1 MLQNSY
7 IEHHNN
13 ILIVDDEI
21 NVCKGCQR
29 IFEEDGFITN
39 YALTGEEGLEKAAHN
54 DFDLIITDMKMPDIN
69 GMEVIKR
76 IKQNQPD
83 MPVIMITGY
92 ASVPTAV
99 EAMKIGADDY
109 IPKPFKPDEILNAVH
124 KAINRD
130 AVDTNIQQKEKVIK
144 KSRIFDEIIEKEQ
157 VLSVLYRT
165 KSDTNFWQKLFE
177 NGSKALKEY
186 DLSDEAKAAIVSG
199 DIKWIKNHYPW
210 TSGELTEDKLE
221 YLRHRLEAEIW

>member
-1 MLQNSY
+1 MLQSSY
-7 IEHHNN
+7 IEHQNN

-29 IFEEDGFITN
+29 IFEEEGFLTN
-39 YALTGEEGLEKAAHN
+39 YALTGEEGLEKATHN
-54 DFDLIITDMKMPDIN
+54 NFDLIITDMKMPDIN

-76 IKQNQPD
+76 IKQRQPD

-124 KAINRD
+124 KAISKVNE
-130 AVDTNIQQKEKVIK
+130 DTIVYQKENLIN
-144 KSRIFDEIIEKEQ
+144 KSKIYDKIIEKEQ
-157 VLSVLYRT
+157 VLSVLSRT
-165 KSDTNFWQKLFE
+165 KKDYDFWKTLFAKGSD
-177 NGSKALKEY
+177 ALEEY
-186 DLSDEAKAAIVSG
+186 DLSYEAKAAIVSG

-210 TSGELTEDKLE
+210 ASDELTDDKLE
-221 YLRHRLEAEIW
+221 FLKYRLEAERW